1 MRPAPMPSALLC
13 LGALLAP
20 AQPAPEAT
28 NRRVL
33 RGIDLSTRD
42 VDAAVTECAPGVEA
56 APCHCVRSRSAATR
70 PPPPFST
77 AVATRAAI
85 TDGMP
90 PCVWAAFVLT
100 GPPERTASPRRRA

>member
-1 MRPAPMPSALLC
+1 MRPAPRPSALLR

-42 VDAAVTECAPGVEA
+42 VGAAVTECAPGVEQ
-56 APCHCVRSRSAATR
+56 RAATASAHVQR
-70 PPPPFST
+70 QRGRHRFS
-77 AVATRAAI
+77 AQR
-85 TDGMP
+85 
-90 PCVWAAFVLT
+90 
-100 GPPERTASPRRRA
+100 